1 MNSRKTFFIIFI
13 CALTMTGC
21 DTQEQTTIDGGLTLK
36 RATQTLDSIYA
47 NCSVSGTCLLREN
60 YPSNVGNYTAMY
72 LASEEQK
79 EIPNQYSYLWPYS
92 GMFSAVNALLSVTG
106 DKSYKTLL
114 DNKVLPGLEEYL
126 DTSRN
131 PTGYASYISTAPQSD
146 RFYDDN
152 IWLGIDFTDAYLNT
166 KEEKYLKKAQLIW
179 KFVESGADDK
189 LGGGIY
195 WCEQKKISK
204 NTCSN
209 APASVFALK
218 MFKATQDSSYL
229 IKGRKLYEWT
239 KKRLQDPTDYLYFDN
254 IFLDG
259 KIDKS
264 KYAYNSGQMMKAA
277 TLLYQF
283 TGYRSFLK
291 DAQNIA
297 EACYNYFF
305 INFVPEEGEAFK
317 LLKKGDV
324 WFTAI
329 MLRGFIELYLIDHNE
344 KYINSFNRNMDY
356 AWGHVRDKKGL
367 FDTDFSGRTH
377 DDRKWQLTQAA
388 MVEMYA
394 RLAVTK

>member
-47 NCSVSGTCLLREN
+47 NYSVSVICLLREN

-264 KYAYNSGQMMKAA
+264 KYAYNSGQMMQAA

-377 DDRKWQLTQAA
+377 DDRKWLLTQAA

>member
-264 KYAYNSGQMMKAA
+264 KYAYNSGQMMQAA

>member
-47 NCSVSGTCLLREN
+47 NYSVSGICLLREN

-264 KYAYNSGQMMKAA
+264 KYAYNSGQMMQAA

-367 FDTDFSGRTH
+367 FDTDFSGGTH
-377 DDRKWQLTQAA
+377 DDRKWLLTQAA

>member
-47 NCSVSGTCLLREN
+47 NYSVSGICLLREN

-179 KFVESGADDK
+179 KFVESGVDDK

-264 KYAYNSGQMMKAA
+264 KYAYNSGQMMQAA

-377 DDRKWQLTQAA
+377 DDRKWLLTQAA

>member
-47 NCSVSGTCLLREN
+47 NYSVSGICLLREN

-264 KYAYNSGQMMKAA
+264 KYAYNSGQMMQAA
-277 TLLYQF
+277 ILLYQF

-367 FDTDFSGRTH
+367 FDTEFQRENS
-377 DDRKWQLTQAA
+377 
-388 MVEMYA
+388 
-394 RLAVTK
+394 

>member
-47 NCSVSGTCLLREN
+47 NYSVSGICLLREN

-264 KYAYNSGQMMKAA
+264 KYAYNSGQMMQAA

-324 WFTAI
+324 WFTTI

-377 DDRKWQLTQAA
+377 DDRKWLLTQAA

>member
-21 DTQEQTTIDGGLTLK
+21 DTQEQTTIDGCLTLK

-47 NCSVSGTCLLREN
+47 NYSVSGICLLREN

-179 KFVESGADDK
+179 KFVESGVDDK

-264 KYAYNSGQMMKAA
+264 KYAYNSGQMMQAA

-377 DDRKWQLTQAA
+377 DDRKWLLTQAA

>member
-1 MNSRKTFFIIFI
+1 M
-13 CALTMTGC
+13 
-21 DTQEQTTIDGGLTLK
+21 
-36 RATQTLDSIYA
+36 
-47 NCSVSGTCLLREN
+47 
-60 YPSNVGNYTAMY
+60 
-72 LASEEQK
+72 
-79 EIPNQYSYLWPYS
+79 
-92 GMFSAVNALLSVTG
+92 
-106 DKSYKTLL
+106 L

-264 KYAYNSGQMMKAA
+264 KYAYNSGQMMQAA

-377 DDRKWQLTQAA
+377 DDRKWLLTQAA

>member
-92 GMFSAVNALLSVTG
+92 GIFSAVNALLSVTG

-264 KYAYNSGQMMKAA
+264 KYAYNSGQMMQAA

>member
-47 NCSVSGTCLLREN
+47 NYSVSGTCLLREN

-92 GMFSAVNALLSVTG
+92 GIFSAVNALLSVTG

-152 IWLGIDFTDAYLNT
+152 IWLGTDFTDAYLNT

-264 KYAYNSGQMMKAA
+264 KYAYNSGQMMQAA

-317 LLKKGDV
+317 LLKEGDV

-377 DDRKWQLTQAA
+377 DDRKWLLTQAA

>member
-47 NCSVSGTCLLREN
+47 YYSVSGICLLREN

-264 KYAYNSGQMMKAA
+264 KYAYNSGQMMQAA

-377 DDRKWQLTQAA
+377 DDRKWLLTQAA

>member
-47 NCSVSGTCLLREN
+47 NYSVSGTCLLREN

-92 GMFSAVNALLSVTG
+92 GIFSAVNALLSVTG

-264 KYAYNSGQMMKAA
+264 KYAYNSGQMMQAA

-377 DDRKWQLTQAA
+377 DDRKWLLTQAA
-388 MVEMYA
+388 MVGRFA

>member
-13 CALTMTGC
+13 CALTMTEC

-47 NCSVSGTCLLREN
+47 NYSVSGICLLREN

-264 KYAYNSGQMMKAA
+264 KYAYNSGQMMQAA
-277 TLLYQF
+277 ILLYQF
-283 TGYRSFLK
+283 TGYRSLLK

-377 DDRKWQLTQAA
+377 DDRKWLLTQAA

>member
-47 NCSVSGTCLLREN
+47 NYSVSGTCLLREN

-106 DKSYKTLL
+106 DKSYKKLL

-264 KYAYNSGQMMKAA
+264 KYAYNSGQMMQAA

-356 AWGHVRDKKGL
+356 AWGHVRNIN
-367 FDTDFSGRTH
+367 TY
-377 DDRKWQLTQAA
+377 RKRIG
-388 MVEMYA
+388 MIKENSS
-394 RLAVTK
+394 

>member
-47 NCSVSGTCLLREN
+47 NYSVSGICLLREN

-264 KYAYNSGQMMKAA
+264 KYAYNSGQMMQAA

-356 AWGHVRDKKGL
+356 AWGYVRDKKGL

-377 DDRKWQLTQAA
+377 DDRKWLLTQAA

>member
-47 NCSVSGTCLLREN
+47 NYSVSGTCLLREN

-195 WCEQKKISK
+195 WCEQKKY
-204 NTCSN
+204 
-209 APASVFALK
+209 LK
-218 MFKATQDSSYL
+218 IHVLTHLHQSS
-229 IKGRKLYEWT
+229 
-239 KKRLQDPTDYLYFDN
+239 
-254 IFLDG
+254 
-259 KIDKS
+259 
-264 KYAYNSGQMMKAA
+264 
-277 TLLYQF
+277 
-283 TGYRSFLK
+283 
-291 DAQNIA
+291 
-297 EACYNYFF
+297 
-305 INFVPEEGEAFK
+305 
-317 LLKKGDV
+317 
-324 WFTAI
+324 
-329 MLRGFIELYLIDHNE
+329 H
-344 KYINSFNRNMDY
+344 
-356 AWGHVRDKKGL
+356 
-367 FDTDFSGRTH
+367 
-377 DDRKWQLTQAA
+377 
-388 MVEMYA
+388 
-394 RLAVTK
+394 

>member
-47 NCSVSGTCLLREN
+47 NYSVSGTCLLREN

-264 KYAYNSGQMMKAA
+264 KYAYNSGQMMQAA

-305 INFVPEEGEAFK
+305 INFVLEEGEAFK

-377 DDRKWQLTQAA
+377 DDRKWLLTQAA

>member
-47 NCSVSGTCLLREN
+47 NYSVSGICLLREN

-264 KYAYNSGQMMKAA
+264 KYAYNSGQMMQAA
-277 TLLYQF
+277 ILLYQF

-377 DDRKWQLTQAA
+377 DDRKWLLTQAA